1 MPPKKIMHK
10 LMTVIIIEYL
20 EGNNSTATITR
31 TAKPINNLDPT
42 FLRFWSAQVCRR
54 YICDISA
61 ILFFFINTTFLDCCM
76 SARVLFLM
84 KGMPHENCVLFI
96 SFFSRLLD
104 QYEDRMRKNYPRRPT
119 GVGLGRV
126 VLVVQGGGTTIMM
139 DG

>member
-1 MPPKKIMHK
+1 
-10 LMTVIIIEYL
+10 
-20 EGNNSTATITR
+20 
-31 TAKPINNLDPT
+31 
-42 FLRFWSAQVCRR
+42 
-54 YICDISA
+54 
-61 ILFFFINTTFLDCCM
+61 
-76 SARVLFLM
+76 M